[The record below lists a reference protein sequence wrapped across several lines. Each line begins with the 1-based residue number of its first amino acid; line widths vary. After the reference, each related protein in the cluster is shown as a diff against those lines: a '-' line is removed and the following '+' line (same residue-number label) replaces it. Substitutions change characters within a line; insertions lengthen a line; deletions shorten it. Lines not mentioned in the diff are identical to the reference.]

1 MLKRVLFPT
10 DFSEVS
16 EGILD
21 WLVGL
26 KEVGLKEIVLV
37 RVINLTK
44 VVGVTAGFDVD
55 SWIKHEE
62 KENEEKLAEKV
73 KILEDNGIRASYV
86 SPIPRGDPVSEIIK
100 SAQNEKV
107 SLIII
112 GSKGKG
118 FLKEILMG
126 SVSEGVV
133 RKSPVP
139 VMLVKPQFLE
149 KEKEKGE
156 KEVTLTI
163 VPRNPF
169 EKIVFAY
176 DFSEYSKK
184 VLEAVKGVA
193 INGGKEVLI
202 VNVSESGI
210 EDGERDAMLKEALN
224 DLNSVG
230 VDAKAVN
237 RVGTPYKEILNVAKE
252 EDASVIMLGSR
263 GLGFIQGALLG
274 STADSVVRNSE
285 IPVIVFKY

>member
-16 EGILD
+16 EGILE
-21 WLVGL
+21 WLVSL
-26 KEVGLKEIVLV
+26 KDVGLEEVILV

-62 KENEEKLAEKV
+62 KENEEKLAERV
-73 KILEDNGIRASYV
+73 KILKEEGIRANYV
-86 SPIPRGDPVSEIIK
+86 TPIPRGDPVSEIIK

-133 RKSPVP
+133 RRSPIP
-139 VMLVKPQFLE
+139 VMLVKPKFLE
-149 KEKEKGE
+149 MEKDGK
-156 KEVTLTI
+156 KEVSLK
-163 VPRNPF
+163 VAPRNPF
-169 EKIVFAY
+169 DKIVFAY
-176 DFSEYSKK
+176 DFSEYSRK
-184 VLEAVKGVA
+184 VLDAVKSVA
-193 INGGKEVLI
+193 FNAGKNVLV
-202 VNVSESGI
+202 VNVSETGM
-210 EDGERDAMLKEALN
+210 EDGERDAMLQEAINELRTE
-224 DLNSVG
+224 G
-230 VDAKAVN
+230 IDARAIS

-252 EDASVIMLGSR
+252 ENASVIMLGSR
-263 GLGFIQGALLG
+263 GRGFIQGALLG
-274 STADSVVRNSE
+274 STADSVVRNSD
-285 IPVIVFKY
+285 IPVIVFKC